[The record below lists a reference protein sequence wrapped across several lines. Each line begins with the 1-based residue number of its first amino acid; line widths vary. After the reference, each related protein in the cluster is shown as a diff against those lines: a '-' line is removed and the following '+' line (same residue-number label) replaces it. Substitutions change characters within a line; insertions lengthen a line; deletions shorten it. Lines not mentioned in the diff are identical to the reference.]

1 MYNKAWDLLEKADL
15 RAGRARD
22 IKRFDPARLS
32 KNFTKPKSQAA
43 ADSYARYW
51 NDERKNRWMC
61 HDIAARSV
69 AREAVEAAPSV
80 KAARKLADKARQGSD
95 LRAYAKAVAARIAT
109 ETAVFDEAYG
119 RAMPREWWSK

>member
-15 RAGRARD
+15 RSERARE
-22 IKRFDPARLS
+22 IERFDPARLKTS
-32 KNFTKPKSQAA
+32 YVRSQDACDA
-43 ADSYARYW
+43 YASHW
-51 NDERKNRWMC
+51 SDERKNRWMC

-80 KAARKLADKARQGSD
+80 KVARKLADKARQGSD

-109 ETAVFDEAYG
+109 EAAIFDEAYG